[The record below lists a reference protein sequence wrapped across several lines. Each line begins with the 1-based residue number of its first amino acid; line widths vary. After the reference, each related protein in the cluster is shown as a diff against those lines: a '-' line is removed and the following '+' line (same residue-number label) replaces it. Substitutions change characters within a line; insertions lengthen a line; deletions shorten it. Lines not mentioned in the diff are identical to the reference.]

1 MAENSDF
8 EETGKTSGGRTR
20 KAGAPSAKTDGR
32 RGGSQPRTTNGK
44 SPAVKGTAG
53 GGRPQKTG
61 AEFFPIVGIGAS
73 AGGLEA
79 LTELL
84 KAMPDDPGIAV
95 VYIQHMA
102 PTHESML
109 PRLLAKCTSM
119 PVLEVTDGMKV
130 EANHLYIIPP

>member
-1 MAENSDF
+1 MAENPDSVK
-8 EETGKTSGGRTR
+8 TGKTPGGRTR
-20 KAGAPSAKTDGR
+20 KAGHPSAKTDVR

-44 SPAVKGTAG
+44 PPAIKAAAD
-53 GGRPQKTG
+53 GGRPQKTD
-61 AEFFPIVGIGAS
+61 AELFPIVGIGAS

-84 KAMPDDPGIAV
+84 RAMPDDPGIAV

-109 PRLLAKCTSM
+109 PDHERELRN
-119 PVLEVTDGMKV
+119 PLEAWTGHRDQRGIAVVREGR
-130 EANHLYIIPP
+130 